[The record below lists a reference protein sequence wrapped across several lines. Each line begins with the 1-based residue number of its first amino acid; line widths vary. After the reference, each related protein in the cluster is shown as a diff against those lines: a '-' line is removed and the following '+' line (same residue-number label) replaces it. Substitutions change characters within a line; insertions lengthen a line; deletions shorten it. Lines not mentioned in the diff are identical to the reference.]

1 MEREAADPGG
11 RIGPN
16 AILRVMEAL
25 SSHSGP
31 AAVREVFGHA
41 GLSPYLESPPD
52 AMVDEGEVS
61 ALHRALRDSLGPEEA
76 RAVGRQAGHLTG
88 DYLLANRIPPF
99 AKTLLKALPPA
110 LGGRLL
116 LRAIAR
122 NAWTFTGNG
131 QFTYRSGQPHRL
143 HIAGCPLCDGARSED
158 PLCDYYGATFERLFQ
173 TPVSPRTRVIEVHC
187 QAQGHP
193 ACTFEVHLAPP
204 SETR

>member
-1 MEREAADPGG
+1 MEPDEADPRG

-16 AILRVMEAL
+16 AILRVVEAL
-25 SSHSGP
+25 ESSSGP
-31 AAVREVFGHA
+31 LAVREILERA

-52 AMVDEGEVS
+52 AMVEEGEVS
-61 ALHRALRDSLGPEEA
+61 ALHRALRDALGPQRA

-99 AKTLLKALPPA
+99 AQTLLKALPPR

-116 LRAIAR
+116 LQAIAR
-122 NAWTFTGNG
+122 NAWTFAGNG
-131 QFTYRSGQPHRL
+131 QFTYRSGRPHRL
-143 HIAGCPLCDGARSED
+143 HIAGCALCDGARSKD

-173 TPVSPRTRVIEVHC
+173 TLVSRQARVIEVQC

-193 ACTFEVHLAPP
+193 NCTFEVHLAPP
-204 SETR
+204 PERR

>member
-1 MEREAADPGG
+1 MEREEADPRG

-16 AILRVMEAL
+16 AILRVVEAL
-25 SSHSGP
+25 ESSSGP
-31 AAVREVFGHA
+31 LAVREVLERA

-52 AMVDEGEVS
+52 AMVEEGEVS
-61 ALHRALRDSLGPEEA
+61 ALHRALRDALGPQRA
-76 RAVGRQAGHLTG
+76 RTVGRQAGHLTG
-88 DYLLANRIPPF
+88 DYLLAHRIPPV
-99 AKTLLKALPPA
+99 AQTLLKALPPR

-122 NAWTFTGNG
+122 NAWTFAGNG

-143 HIAGCPLCDGARSED
+143 HIAGCALCDGARSED

-173 TPVSPRTRVIEVHC
+173 TLVSRQARVIEVQC

-193 ACTFEVHLAPP
+193 SCTFEVHLAPP
-204 SETR
+204 PERP